1 MTHDRKEIFRQILI
15 KLMNTG
21 LLNEFISIVFNYDL
35 DRNDFIF
42 AQYKI
47 INGDVTLEIFDNN
60 NVNRFNAYV
69 FVENSKN
76 ITIEKEVNN
85 NTSVIYLYLDNCY
98 KKYKN
103 NYKVDNLIKL
113 ALSFRVETIN
123 EFNKLISNLFPKKIE
138 KIIYEE
144 IKKN

>member
-1 MTHDRKEIFRQILI
+1 MTYDRKEIFRKILI
-15 KLMNTG
+15 KLMDKG
-21 LLNEFISIVFNYDL
+21 LLNKFISIVFNYDL
-35 DRNDFIF
+35 NSNDFIF

-60 NVNRFNAYV
+60 NVNRFNVYV

-85 NTSVIYLYLDNCY
+85 NTSITYLYLDNCY

-103 NYKVDNLIKL
+103 NYKIDNLMKL
-113 ALSFRVETIN
+113 ALSFRVKTMD
-123 EFNKLISNLFPKKIE
+123 EFNNLISNLFPKKIE
-138 KIIYEE
+138 KIIYKE
-144 IKKN
+144 INQ

>member
-35 DRNDFIF
+35 DKNDFIF

-60 NVNRFNAYV
+60 NVNRFNVYV

-123 EFNKLISNLFPKKIE
+123 EFNKLILNLFPKKIE

>member
-85 NTSVIYLYLDNCY
+85 NTSVTYLYLDNCY
-98 KKYKN
+98 NKYKN

-113 ALSFRVETIN
+113 ALSFRIETIN
-123 EFNKLISNLFPKKIE
+123 EFNKLILNLFPKKIE

>member
-35 DRNDFIF
+35 DKNDFIF

-60 NVNRFNAYV
+60 NVNRFNVYV

-103 NYKVDNLIKL
+103 NYKVDNLMKL

-123 EFNKLISNLFPKKIE
+123 EFNNLISNLFPKKIE

>member
-60 NVNRFNAYV
+60 NINRFNAYV

-85 NTSVIYLYLDNCY
+85 NTSVTYLYLDNCY

-113 ALSFRVETIN
+113 ALSFRIETIN
-123 EFNKLISNLFPKKIE
+123 EFNKLILNLFPKKIE

>member
-85 NTSVIYLYLDNCY
+85 NTSATYLYLDNCY
-98 KKYKN
+98 KKYK
-103 NYKVDNLIKL
+103 KWI
-113 ALSFRVETIN
+113 T
-123 EFNKLISNLFPKKIE
+123 
-138 KIIYEE
+138 
-144 IKKN
+144 

>member
-15 KLMNTG
+15 KLMNKG

-60 NVNRFNAYV
+60 NVNRFNVYV

-123 EFNKLISNLFPKKIE
+123 EFNKLILNLFPKKIE

>member
-123 EFNKLISNLFPKKIE
+123 EFNKLILNLFPKKIE